1 MDPDKAL
8 KQLRKKVERFQQI
21 EEGGLPAAEEHGG
34 LTTLGSEIAQIFDGL
49 DGWLSEGGFL
59 PRDWKR

>member
-1 MDPDKAL
+1 
-8 KQLRKKVERFQQI
+8 VERFQQI